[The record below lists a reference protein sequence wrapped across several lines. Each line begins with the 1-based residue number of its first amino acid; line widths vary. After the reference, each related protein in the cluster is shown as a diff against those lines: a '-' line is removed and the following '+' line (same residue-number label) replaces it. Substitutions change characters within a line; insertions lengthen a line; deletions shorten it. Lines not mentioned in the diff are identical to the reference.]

1 MLNGKPRDCNGAKG
15 DFGDARDTRH
25 GNCKPI
31 RPARVIEESL
41 ISSKVGLFIFA
52 DLCST
57 GLARGILTEVQGVLH
72 LQHTVDWNR
81 KMSQS
86 SEKRREGM
94 VGRGL
99 TGLSHE

>member
-57 GLARGILTEVQGVLH
+57 GLARG
-72 LQHTVDWNR
+72 
-81 KMSQS
+81 S
-86 SEKRREGM
+86 SSSRRFTSSTH
-94 VGRGL
+94 GRL
-99 TGLSHE
+99 EPKDEPKL

>member
-31 RPARVIEESL
+31 RPARVIEQSL
-41 ISSKVGLFIFA
+41 ISSKVGLFISA
-52 DLCST
+52 DL
-57 GLARGILTEVQGVLH
+57 ARQALLVGFKQKFKAFLIH
-72 LQHTVDWNR
+72 LQHTVDWNL
-81 KMSQS
+81 KMSSS

-94 VGRGL
+94 VGRA
-99 TGLSHE
+99 